1 MRPKQIFL
9 NVVLGSICINRRC
22 SRSPDTGTQ
31 FPDEFSLLP
40 SETTKKHDM
49 IIFPSEDTMT
59 QAEAFERFNQQ
70 YLIEI
75 EPGWDRDECPIVLI
89 ENEQSSTSSVQVI
102 RKRHDAKSTNS
113 RTNNSPRRI
122 YSTRGIRNIK
132 QVRRKP

>member
-1 MRPKQIFL
+1 
-9 NVVLGSICINRRC
+9 
-22 SRSPDTGTQ
+22 
-31 FPDEFSLLP
+31 
-40 SETTKKHDM
+40 
-49 IIFPSEDTMT
+49 MT